1 MHPIAVQ
8 LHLPTYAVNR
18 DDEPDTRTAQA
29 PTVSLYWCVGT
40 VKNHGK
46 KVQKTRHTFKKIT
59 KNTAKTRH
67 QNAMYF

>member
-1 MHPIAVQ
+1 MTESAWVKTQNGENDNSGIIDLCLSYVDHTP
-8 LHLPTYAVNR
+8 L
-18 DDEPDTRTAQA
+18 
-29 PTVSLYWCVGT
+29 GT

>member
-1 MHPIAVQ
+1 LAVADMIDKV
-8 LHLPTYAVNR
+8 TEKIDAYNY
-18 DDEPDTRTAQA
+18 
-29 PTVSLYWCVGT
+29 SLGLFIGT
-40 VKNHGK
+40 VKNHDK

>member
-1 MHPIAVQ
+1 M
-8 LHLPTYAVNR
+8 
-18 DDEPDTRTAQA
+18 A
-29 PTVSLYWCVGT
+29 PFDRSLGT

-46 KVQKTRHTFKKIT
+46 KVQKTRHTLKKIT